1 MGEEQRRAAEPGESD
16 RRAGDA
22 FARLVAVMRVLRAP
36 GGCPWDA
43 EQDLGT
49 LRPYLVEEAYEVLEA
64 VDAVIAG
71 APRAAD
77 KLREELGDLL
87 LQVVFQARLTTEHGW
102 FDVADVADAIAQKL
116 WRRHPH
122 VFGELTADSAAG
134 ALRNW
139 EAMKAAE
146 NTGDQASPAK
156 DAGGA
161 PSPPGTPVPPTP
173 TPSAPRRTFDGTPR
187 QAPALLRA
195 FRIGEKSHAI
205 GFDWPEVQDVRAK
218 MNEEL
223 LELDRAVA
231 GGDRHEI
238 EHELGDVLYVV
249 AQYARHLHVEPE
261 TALRACIDRFI
272 HRFSHVEDRLAARGK
287 TPRESTLEEMDLLWE
302 EAKRLP

>member
-1 MGEEQRRAAEPGESD
+1 MGEEQRRATEPAESD
-16 RRAGDA
+16 RRAGEA

-43 EQDLGT
+43 AQDLGT

-64 VDAVIAG
+64 VDAVVAG

-102 FDVADVADAIAQKL
+102 FDVADVVDAIAQKL

-122 VFGELTADSAAG
+122 VFGETTADSAAG

-146 NTGDQASPAK
+146 K
-156 DAGGA
+156 DADGP
-161 PSPPGTPVPPTP
+161 PSPPGTPVPAK
-173 TPSAPRRTFDGTPR
+173 PSAPKRAFDGTPR

-205 GFDWPEVQDVRAK
+205 GFDWPDVQDVRAK

-231 GGDRHEI
+231 GGDPHEI

-272 HRFSHVEDRLAARGK
+272 HRFSHVEDRLAALGK